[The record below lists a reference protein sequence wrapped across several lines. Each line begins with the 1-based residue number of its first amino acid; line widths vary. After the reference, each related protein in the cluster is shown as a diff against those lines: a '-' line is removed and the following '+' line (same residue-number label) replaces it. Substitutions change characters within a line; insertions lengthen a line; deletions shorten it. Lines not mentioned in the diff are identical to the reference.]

1 MFAEII
7 KNMYGIS
14 LEEFA
19 VMMIDSITYIIAL
32 LIIIFSFF
40 KLIKATKSKNAKGV
54 LLSVLATVA
63 SSFVSVAISE
73 NSEVFGVV
81 EVIALLI
88 PSIFTLI
95 SAVCFYRL
103 SNELVVKYS

>member
-14 LEEFA
+14 LEEFS
-19 VMMIDSITYIIAL
+19 VMIIDLITFLIAL

-54 LLSVLATVA
+54 LLSVLATMA
-63 SSFVSVAISE
+63 SSFVSVAISD
-73 NSEVFGVV
+73 NTDIFGVV
-81 EVIALLI
+81 EIIALLI

-95 SAVCFYRL
+95 SAICFYRL
-103 SNELVVKYS
+103 SNELVLKYS